1 MARNQKLLEKA
12 RKIVEDRK
20 DGGWYDTL
28 TWGEPGTA
36 KFEEKMKE
44 EANAYY
50 QVLEQDQDTE
60 KEPDN
65 FRELMNSM
73 VGAQDKDGE
82 FEEESEENK
91 TLKELKRYFSDEIDQ
106 EGPSDF
112 ADPDETEAER
122 LERQTDYFNEMRDH
136 VFDSDEG
143 YMQGQDPE
151 SIERQLSN
159 RETTKIVEALQ
170 RQAMQQ
176 GDVARTANM
185 PFDPNSVPS
194 GIEALQ
200 GVYNQNPI
208 EQAALGLGQ
217 GQGSNP
223 AQQQALA
230 QQQAQQQALRRI
242 QLQTLQAGGGQGGY
256 AHPGIGGG
264 LSRFGGGVSN
274 TPSYL

>member
-1 MARNQKLLEKA
+1 MKKEDLTKKQLEEYEWMKETYPNYTEEKIFAQIKSNAGLLEGFEDY
-12 RKIVEDRK
+12 RK
-20 DGGWYDTL
+20 
-28 TWGEPGTA
+28 GEVYSPNNL
-36 KFEEKMKE
+36 KE
-44 EANAYY
+44 WVSSLIRAE
-50 QVLEQDQDTE
+50 
-60 KEPDN
+60 
-65 FRELMNSM
+65 
-73 VGAQDKDGE
+73 DKDGE

-194 GIEALQ
+194 GIEALP

-223 AQQQALA
+223 ALA

>member
-1 MARNQKLLEKA
+1 MKRKKL
-12 RKIVEDRK
+12 
-20 DGGWYDTL
+20 
-28 TWGEPGTA
+28 TA
-36 KFEEKMKE
+36 KQQKEYDMIKEINPEWADEKIFAQMKDNVLGEGFEYSEM
-44 EANAYY
+44 AGRDNY
-50 QVLEQDQDTE
+50 
-60 KEPDN
+60 PDN

-91 TLKELKRYFSDEIDQ
+91 TWKELKRYFSDEIDQ

-159 RETTKIVEALQ
+159 REMTKIVEALQ

-200 GVYNQNPI
+200 GVYSQNPI

-217 GQGSNP
+217 QGP
-223 AQQQALA
+223 DPQALA
-230 QQQAQQQALRRI
+230 QQEALRRI
-242 QLQTLQAGGGQGGY
+242 QLQALQAGGGQGGY

-264 LSRFGGGVSN
+264 LSRFGGVGSN

>member
-1 MARNQKLLEKA
+1 MKRKKL
-12 RKIVEDRK
+12 
-20 DGGWYDTL
+20 
-28 TWGEPGTA
+28 TA
-36 KFEEKMKE
+36 KQQKEYDMIKEINPEWADEKIFAQMKDNVLGEGFEYSEM
-44 EANAYY
+44 AGRDNY
-50 QVLEQDQDTE
+50 
-60 KEPDN
+60 PDN

-159 RETTKIVEALQ
+159 REMTKIVEALQ

-200 GVYNQNPI
+200 GVYSQNPI

-217 GQGSNP
+217 QGP
-223 AQQQALA
+223 DPQALA
-230 QQQAQQQALRRI
+230 QQEALRRI

-264 LSRFGGGVSN
+264 LSRFGGGGSN

>member
-1 MARNQKLLEKA
+1 MKRKKL
-12 RKIVEDRK
+12 
-20 DGGWYDTL
+20 
-28 TWGEPGTA
+28 TA
-36 KFEEKMKE
+36 KQQKEYDMIKEINPEWADEKIFAQMKDNVLGEGFEYSEM
-44 EANAYY
+44 AGRDNY
-50 QVLEQDQDTE
+50 
-60 KEPDN
+60 PDN

-91 TLKELKRYFSDEIDQ
+91 TWKELKRYFSDEIDQ

-159 RETTKIVEALQ
+159 REMTKIVEALQ

-217 GQGSNP
+217 QGP
-223 AQQQALA
+223 DPQALA
-230 QQQAQQQALRRI
+230 QQEALRKI
-242 QLQTLQAGGGQGGY
+242 QLQTLQYGGGQQGY
-256 AHPGIGGG
+256 AHPGIQGGP
-264 LSRFGGGVSN
+264 SRFGGGGSN